1 MYPPGDPSHFVV
13 FVCMLLSWLFHVNCY
28 ISSSLS
34 LRMVLFS
41 SLPSGLLKTVASV
54 SLTTILPS
62 VPTALCL
69 PAAAEGR
76 ECQAGAGVALVVA
89 HAPFPGV
96 GRGALALPPMDDPSW
111 EQQGPVWLNLG
122 HLGLDILRAE
132 VLCSCRCRPGAGVG
146 LQSPQQCGQLASRT
160 ESGSGYRGF

>member
-1 MYPPGDPSHFVV
+1 MVLYPPGDPSHFVI

-41 SLPSGLLKTVASV
+41 SLPSGLLETVASV

-89 HAPFPGV
+89 HAPSPGV
-96 GRGALALPPMDDPSW
+96 GRGPWLCHLWMTHPGNSKAPS
-111 EQQGPVWLNLG
+111 
-122 HLGLDILRAE
+122 GLTWGIW
-132 VLCSCRCRPGAGVG
+132 G
-146 LQSPQQCGQLASRT
+146 
-160 ESGSGYRGF
+160 